1 MTEATETTPVP
12 STRLEERLAAVEK
25 ILVVIPAIVAGIF
38 LVLSLFVP
46 FATTEVDD
54 EESTESFFGMVMN
67 LFALKPGEDVGAA
80 GVVFVG
86 ALMLLIAAII
96 CSIVAVATLM
106 RAPLSMRASGFV
118 TVTAVFL
125 VLGTA
130 GAWVLVAMG
139 ENGEGLWVTGPA
151 LPFLTLGTIT
161 TSVLAF
167 LPAYRSIWAD

>member
-1 MTEATETTPVP
+1 MTEATETKPVQ

-46 FATTEVDD
+46 FVTTEVDE
-54 EESTESFFGMVMN
+54 EESTVSFFGMVTN
-67 LFALKPGEDVGAA
+67 LFAPMSGEDVDSA
-80 GVVFVG
+80 GVVFGV
-86 ALMLLIAAII
+86 AFMLLIAVII
-96 CSIVAVATLM
+96 CSIVAVAILM

-130 GAWVLVAMG
+130 GAWIVVAMG
-139 ENGEGLWVTGPA
+139 ENAEGLWITGPA

-161 TSVLAF
+161 TAVLAF